1 MLEMKEINTKIR
13 FWNGLKTIGGTI
25 VSVEYENSRVIF
37 DFGLSYNPAEEFS
50 AIVKARYHAMVE
62 DYINLNKIPAIDGL
76 YSRKDLRNLSN
87 IISAEEDERN
97 TAILIS
103 HVHLDHI
110 GAMGVVSPKI
120 QVYLTEDSLRLYEAV
135 EEIGEGVFG
144 ERSYRSLKYEDV
156 LNIGEIKVIAV
167 QLDHDVLGA
176 CGFFIET
183 PDVKIVYSGDLRLH
197 GKHPELTMDFV
208 SKAHNFMPN
217 LLLMEGT
224 MINGEKDSRDTK
236 PSNELKGVNTEQQV
250 KEMLVDK
257 FEKAKGL
264 VLVNTSERNLERI
277 AHIVESA
284 EAAGRK
290 IVLEPATAYL
300 ISRIINM
307 DNFTIYKSEELEAEL
322 LKDDVVGWMTELLEA
337 SEVVSYRDINLNPK
351 KYVIQN
357 SFKNLM
363 ELLDLN
369 LKKSVYIH
377 SNAIPLGAYDPDFQ
391 RLQEFLRKLKVD
403 YEYIGTPGHAF
414 HSHLKYIINEIAPD
428 ILVPLHSFYPEKL
441 YPESRLQFLPHY
453 GVEYI
458 VKDKKMIKLKVK

>member
-1 MLEMKEINTKIR
+1 MKDINTKIR
-13 FWNGLKTIGGTI
+13 FWSGLKTIGGTI

-50 AIVKARYHAMVE
+50 AIVKTRCNAMVE
-62 DYINLNKIPAIDGL
+62 DYINLNKIPPIDGL

-87 IISAEEDERN
+87 VISAEEDGRN
-97 TAILIS
+97 TVVLIS
-103 HVHLDHI
+103 HLHLDHI
-110 GAMGVVSPKI
+110 GAMGLVSPNI
-120 QVYLTEDSLRLYEAV
+120 PVYFTEDSLRLYEAV
-135 EEIGEGVFG
+135 EEIGEGIFG
-144 ERSYRSLKYEDV
+144 ERSYSSIRYEEV
-156 LNIGEIKVIAV
+156 LNVGEIKVIAV

-197 GKHPELTMDFV
+197 GKRPELTMGFI
-208 SKAHNFMPN
+208 SKANIFKPD

-224 MINGEKDSRDTK
+224 MINGEKDSKDTK
-236 PSNELKGVNTEQQV
+236 PSNELIGINTELQV
-250 KEMLVDK
+250 KEMLTDK
-257 FEKAKGL
+257 FEKVKGL
-264 VLVNTSERNLERI
+264 ILVNASERNLERI
-277 AHIVESA
+277 ADIA
-284 EAAGRK
+284 QAADAAGRK

-300 ISRIINM
+300 ISRII
-307 DNFTIYKSEELEAEL
+307 DSGNFIVYKSEELEAEL
-322 LKDDVVGWMTELLEA
+322 LKGNVTGWLSELLSAYEA
-337 SEVVSYRDINLNPK
+337 VSYRDINLNPN

-357 SFKNLM
+357 SFRNLM

-377 SNAIPLGAYDPDFQ
+377 SNAVPLGAYDPDFQ

-414 HSHLKYIINEIAPD
+414 HSHLKYIIDEITPG

-441 YPESRLQFLPHY
+441 YPESKIQFLPKY
-453 GVEYI
+453 DVEYI
-458 VKDKKMIKLKVK
+458 VKDKKMIKLTVKH